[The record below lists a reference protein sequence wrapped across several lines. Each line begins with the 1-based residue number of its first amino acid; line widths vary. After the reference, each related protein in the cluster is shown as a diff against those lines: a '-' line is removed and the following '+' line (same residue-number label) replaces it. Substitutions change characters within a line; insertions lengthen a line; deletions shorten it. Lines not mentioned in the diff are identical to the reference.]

1 MSATTRWPGMLTG
14 LSRCRE
20 RATRLV
26 REHPALALTVLALVV
41 RGVAAWRAPLS
52 LDETIAVSEALAFL
66 DRGEPWNPDSYN
78 LQAPLFPLLNAMA
91 LAVLGGSGGW
101 LRLIPVAASTLTV
114 PVLYHL
120 FRVWLRDRDAFIAG
134 LAVVASPFLV
144 FYAKEAR
151 PYALYGLGFAAF
163 ALAFV
168 RWDAGRAGRWAFVQV
183 PLLALATVACQF
195 SALLTLGCF
204 FLIAGTRALHTRSW
218 GRLGAT
224 VGMGAATALAL
235 GPLAAFGWSQM
246 RDVANAVPYWEVSS
260 ITLPAMLAEQ
270 LFFVQGNGLP
280 ENNMLAVH
288 VLLLVLMLIPVVT
301 EARSRRREGEP
312 LDALFQLWWVPVV
325 PLAIASIPED
335 LSLLYYPRIFIAGAP
350 LLLAI
355 WAIGTLRLMRA
366 NALQRFIGGL
376 GAFVFLLLGGLVA
389 LSSPLHP
396 EYSGRHLAAEFRSDL
411 AARVQPRDIILVHH
425 GYLAPYIEHDG
436 AWQANV
442 RPLAGELVPG
452 DATVRH
458 RQIAHRL
465 ENLPRQRRV
474 VLLLN
479 ALAENGVADVVA
491 ATLVAGGRPQLD
503 ELPCWS
509 DDREPVA
516 ILCTRILVFDRKT
529 ATAAGKAR

>member
-1 MSATTRWPGMLTG
+1 
-14 LSRCRE
+14 
-20 RATRLV
+20 V
-26 REHPALALTVLALVV
+26 REHPALVLTVLALVV
-41 RGVAAWRAPLS
+41 RGITAWRAPLS
-52 LDETIAVSEALAFL
+52 LDETIAVAETLGFL
-66 DRGEPWNPDSYN
+66 DRGEPWNPDAYN
-78 LQAPLFPLLNAMA
+78 LQAPLFPLLNAML

-114 PVLYHL
+114 PVLYRL
-120 FRVWLRDRDAFIAG
+120 FREWLCDREAFIAG
-134 LAVVASPFLV
+134 LAVVISPFLV

-204 FLIAGTRALHTRSW
+204 FLIAGTRALHARSW

-235 GPLAAFGWSQM
+235 GPLAAFGLSQM
-246 RDVANAVPYWEVSS
+246 RGVASALPYWEVSS

-270 LFFVQGNGLP
+270 LFFLQGNSLP
-280 ENNMLAVH
+280 PNDFLTVH
-288 VLLLVLMLIPVVT
+288 VLLLALMLVPVVT
-301 EARSRRREGEP
+301 EARARRREGEP

-325 PLAIASIPED
+325 PLAIASIPKE
-335 LSLLYYPRIFIAGAP
+335 LSLLYYPRIFVAGAP
-350 LLLAI
+350 MLLAI

-366 NALQRFIGGL
+366 NVFQRIIGGL
-376 GAFVFLLLGGLVA
+376 GAFLFLLLGGLVA

-396 EYSGRHLAAEFRSDL
+396 EYTGRHLAAEFRSDL
-411 AARVQPRDIILVHH
+411 AGRVQPRDIILVHH
-425 GYLAPYIEHDG
+425 GSVAPYVGHDA
-436 AWQANV
+436 AWLADV
-442 RPLAGELVPG
+442 RPLAGEFVPG
-452 DATVRH
+452 NAPFRH
-458 RQIAHRL
+458 RQIAYGLRR
-465 ENLPRQRRV
+465 LPRHRRI

-479 ALAENGVADVVA
+479 AVAEEGVADVVA
-491 ATLVAGGRPQLD
+491 ATLVAEGRRQLD

-509 DDREPVA
+509 DDREPIA

-529 ATAAGKAR
+529 AAAAGKTQ